1 MEFNLKLTTLLI
13 LTYINFKYLNT
24 LFILIFIKK
33 SRVIYVI
40 ITTFHSNANLN
51 MNTIKGQF
59 IMFYY
64 KKRDIYSKI
73 VIMLKYASIV
83 KIVIFWVQLVYHQKF
98 KYFKHVP
105 ETIPRVHCKLTIKIF
120 FLFLFGF
127 FVFVYVEP

>member
-40 ITTFHSNANLN
+40 ITTFHSNANFN

-83 KIVIFWVQLVYHQKF
+83 KM
-98 KYFKHVP
+98 
-105 ETIPRVHCKLTIKIF
+105 
-120 FLFLFGF
+120 
-127 FVFVYVEP
+127 

>member
-1 MEFNLKLTTLLI
+1 MEFNLKLMTLLI
-13 LTYINFKYLNT
+13 LTYMNFKYLNT

-64 KKRDIYSKI
+64 KKHDIYSKI
-73 VIMLKYASIV
+73 VIMIKYASIV
-83 KIVIFWVQLVYHQKF
+83 KM
-98 KYFKHVP
+98 
-105 ETIPRVHCKLTIKIF
+105 
-120 FLFLFGF
+120 
-127 FVFVYVEP
+127 

>member
-1 MEFNLKLTTLLI
+1 MEFNLKLMTLLI
-13 LTYINFKYLNT
+13 LTYMNFKYLNT

-64 KKRDIYSKI
+64 KKHGIYSKI
-73 VIMLKYASIV
+73 VIMIKYASIV
-83 KIVIFWVQLVYHQKF
+83 KM
-98 KYFKHVP
+98 
-105 ETIPRVHCKLTIKIF
+105 
-120 FLFLFGF
+120 
-127 FVFVYVEP
+127 